1 MLRLKRMKGL
11 AVLMCICMI
20 LGILQNNA
28 YAYDG
33 SGYMGAGIVPEE
45 IYVGGPNAAEGNTGT
60 YEEPYATLKEA
71 ADDIF
76 DNTAGSYNIIMLGD
90 TTEASPVEFSYPGR
104 DPYDISI
111 TVAPTVTG
119 SAITVSRSS
128 DSGSLIEVGYNA
140 TLTVEGSPE
149 TELVFD
155 GCNIPADS
163 ALIKVFSGTLNVN
176 AHTMITNSINASGD
190 GGGIYN
196 NDILNINGGV
206 ITGNSCESRG
216 GGIFNSGIM
225 TMYDGTVSSNSC
237 GWAGGGIYNASEMT
251 MEGGNIC
258 NNSDY
263 CFTNDGTVTM
273 NDGYITENNGD
284 VVIMNYGTY
293 NMTGG
298 TIANNLPSYYTLY
311 VSGGEFNLSGGNIIN
326 NETWYLAYVYNGSFN
341 MTGGIISGNQVD
353 YVFVIGNFDSRSD
366 SSLTIS
372 AGEIT
377 GNSGII
383 IESDNPITI
392 SDDAIISGDEGEV
405 DIILKNDEYE
415 PYINVNGSLDNIE
428 ELTIDL
434 YSIREGIRILS
445 GSPLTENI
453 ISKFK
458 LDDNDFGIDSSG
470 YTEYIGGEKV
480 YYVHKDGDDNASG
493 TTGEEPLRTIEGAL
507 DKIGTAPGTIIL
519 TSDIEL
525 EEPIFITSDITIKT
539 DGFDRAIDNGITDD
553 WYDFLFGV
561 LEGKLAL
568 GDMEQTTGELII
580 RNDRE
585 DMYNLI
591 YSRDGE
597 LNLYHGLS
605 IQEAVVAD
613 EFIYNDNSVINIDGA
628 SISVTNRVA
637 IYNSYS
643 GTVNFLSGTISAV
656 SEYGLYG
663 IINNGTLNMSGGT
676 ISGFIGSYGCGIWN
690 QGILNLSG
698 GIISDN
704 TYSIVNSSELNMS
717 QNPIIP
723 IGEEDSNGIYLI
735 YGMDYVTINLKNDL
749 ELSDDNQI
757 LICKDGFRNGD
768 LILFGDEN
776 AVENYHSNFILSNR
790 DFIITEL
797 GDIKFIGETPVYY
810 VDANYPD
817 DDSDGTE
824 EKPFRTL
831 YAAADIIDDTIGI
844 GIINIR
850 SDITLNYPL
859 EITSDITI
867 LNDRSET
874 YTISG
879 RSGCTLNI
887 YWSGRLSLGSM
898 EEGISDEKKLII
910 GNENGQTIIYNDGEL
925 KLYSGVELK
934 LFGGEAE
941 SYTGGIDNTGT
952 FYMYGGAIANCR
964 GYYYG
969 GVYNKGIFIME
980 GGEIINCFGDEAGAL
995 YNKSEGTF
1003 IMSGGVIE
1011 NNSSDDGVAVYNEG
1025 IIHLSADAS
1034 IPMNDDRTNKL
1045 MLDDNSIIYIDS
1057 DLSDSKSILLTTSR
1071 YMPGRRILEGS
1082 DAILSNNYS
1091 KFLLDAED
1099 YIINQDGALEYS
1111 GFYAEYYVDA
1121 GENGSDSNTGSKA
1134 SPFATLAKAVSEI
1147 ESNGGVGAV
1156 HLCSDIEINVP
1167 LEIYGSIKLINED
1180 NPYTISRNSEFLD
1193 TMFEVYGQLE
1203 LGQSELNDQPE
1214 QALLTINGYI
1224 EDGMVYGPII
1234 YNEGNLILNNGIVLE
1249 KNYSN
1254 YNTGIQNCGS
1264 VLMKGGVIQYNKT
1277 NSLGGGIYNDY
1288 GRIDILGGSIRY
1300 NETANY
1306 GYNGGGGIYNYMG
1319 LVNISGG
1326 SIHNNKASYGG
1337 GIINEYG
1344 TLNISGGSIYNN
1356 TATFGAGLG
1365 LYYGNT
1371 TMSGGEIYGNT
1382 GYDDDEYTFGRGVNV
1397 AIGTFTVYGNAS
1409 ISGDNEVSLN
1419 DWYDSYDDITYKS
1432 YITVCDSL
1440 SEDIPTITVSKVNY
1454 IVPDTYEYYYPIG
1467 DQIIQP
1473 AAGYT
1478 LTAND
1483 ISKFEINDSNYGI
1496 NSMGRLSVRLRDEW
1510 FSLINADDINYT
1522 GSEIRHGV
1530 VGINGSTP
1538 LIEGIDYNVSYN
1550 NNINPG
1556 TASVYITGMG
1566 SYGGTVIKTFVIS
1579 EATYIITA
1587 SAGENGTI
1595 TPSGEISVNANGS
1608 QTFTI
1613 VPAAGYKSAS
1623 VMVNGVNM
1631 GAISSYTFT
1640 NVTDNQTITA
1650 TFSKITP
1657 PTPPSSGG
1665 GSSAPASSPVP
1676 TVVPTSTPTGSVIE
1690 LDAKVSNST
1699 GQVTTSINTEELI
1712 DKILNDGITDIN
1724 VNITQNSTEADSRI
1738 MIDPDLLN
1746 AAKDTETDIKISIKD
1761 EDGREKYSWSFSGS
1775 DMAAM
1780 DREISE
1786 LDISLSIQ
1794 KAADNEDLSELLEL
1808 ETPSEEKNQNSLVI
1822 SFGHKGDLPAQ
1833 ASVRMYVGDM
1843 GYKEGDKLYLYYYN
1857 SETGKLDTLPYS
1869 SNYVVDSEGYIT
1881 INIIHCSEYVL
1892 LPKKASAGAIT
1903 SLRNQISVTP
1913 KKVTLTL
1920 GSKDKSKA
1928 TIEINLPKTLERVKD
1943 LKDKTSGSAI
1953 GAVMVTYKSGNTKIA
1968 TVDDSGKITAKKAG
1982 KVDIKVT
1989 VTLYSGKTK
1998 TFKVSVTVKKG

>member
-20 LGILQNNA
+20 LGMLQNNA
-28 YAYDG
+28 YADDG
-33 SGYMGAGIVPEE
+33 SGYTGAGVAAEE
-45 IYVGGPNAAEGNTGT
+45 IYVGGQNAAEGNTGT
-60 YEEPYATLKEA
+60 YEDPYATLKEA
-71 ADDIF
+71 AEGILERP
-76 DNTAGSYNIIMLGD
+76 AGSYNIMMLGD
-90 TTEASPVEFSYPGR
+90 TTEESTVEFSYPAR
-104 DPYDISI
+104 APYDISI

-119 SAITVSRSS
+119 SAITISRGST
-128 DSGSLIEVGYNA
+128 SGSMIQVGYNA
-140 TLTVEGSPE
+140 TLTVEGSPG
-149 TELVFD
+149 TELIFD
-155 GCNIPADS
+155 GCNRLADN
-163 ALIKVFSGTLNVN
+163 ALFNIFSGILNVN
-176 AHTMITNSINASGD
+176 AYTTIKNNINVSGD

-216 GGIFNSGIM
+216 GGIYNSGIM
-225 TMYDGTVSSNSC
+225 TMYDGTISHNSC
-237 GWAGGGIYNASEMT
+237 DTYGSGIYNASEMT
-251 MEGGNIC
+251 MEGGNIS

-273 NDGYITENNGD
+273 NDGYIAENNGD
-284 VVIMNYGTY
+284 VIMNYGTF

-298 TIANNLPSYYTLY
+298 TIANNLSSYYTLY
-311 VSGGEFNLSGGNIIN
+311 VPSGEFNLSGGNIIN
-326 NETWYLAYVYNGSFN
+326 NKTRYLAYVYNGSFN
-341 MTGGIISGNQVD
+341 MTGGIISGNQMD
-353 YVFVIGNFDSRSD
+353 YVFVIDNFDSRSD

-383 IESDNPITI
+383 IETDNPITI
-392 SDDAIISGDEGEV
+392 SDDAIISGAEGEV
-405 DIILKNDEYE
+405 DIVLKNDEYE
-415 PYINVNGSLDNIE
+415 PYINVSGSLDNIE

-434 YSIREGIRILS
+434 YSIREGIRLLF
-445 GSPLTENI
+445 GSPLNENI

-507 DKIGTAPGTIIL
+507 DKIGAAPGTIIL

-539 DGFDRAIDNGITDD
+539 DGFDRSIDNGITDD
-553 WYDFLFGV
+553 WYDFLFAV
-561 LEGKLAL
+561 LEGKLTL

-585 DMYNLI
+585 DMYTLI
-591 YSRDGE
+591 YSCDSE
-597 LNLYHGLS
+597 LNLYHGFS

-613 EFIYNDNSVINIDGA
+613 ELIYNDNSVINIDGA
-628 SISVTNRVA
+628 SISVSNRVA
-637 IYNSYS
+637 IFNSNS

-663 IINNGTLNMSGGT
+663 IINIGTLNMSGAT
-676 ISGFIGSYGCGIWN
+676 ISGFIGSDSCGIWN
-690 QGILNLSG
+690 RGILNLSG
-698 GIISDN
+698 GIINDN

-723 IGEEDSNGIYLI
+723 IGDEDSNGIYLT
-735 YGMDYVTINLKNDL
+735 YDMDYGTINLKNDL

-776 AVENYHSNFILSNR
+776 AVENYHSNFILPDR

-797 GDIKFIGETPVYY
+797 GEIKFIGETPVYY
-810 VDANYPD
+810 VDANYPG

-831 YAAADIIDDTIGI
+831 YDAANIIDDTIGT

-859 EITSDITI
+859 EITRDITI
-867 LNDRSET
+867 LNDSSET

-879 RSGCTLNI
+879 RSGGTFDI

-898 EEGISDEKKLII
+898 EEGVSNEQKLII

-969 GVYNKGIFIME
+969 GVYNKGIFIMK
-980 GGEIINCFGDEAGAL
+980 GGEIINCLGDEAGAL

-1003 IMSGGVIE
+1003 IMNGGVIE

-1025 IIHLSADAS
+1025 IIHLSEDAS
-1034 IPMNDDRTNKL
+1034 IPMKADRTNKL
-1045 MLDDNSIIYIDS
+1045 MFDDNSIIYIDS
-1057 DLSDSKSILLTTSR
+1057 DLSDSENILLATSR
-1071 YMPGRRILEGS
+1071 YMPGRQILEGS
-1082 DAILSNNYS
+1082 DSILSNNYS

-1156 HLCSDIEINVP
+1156 HLCSDIEINAP

-1214 QALLTINGYI
+1214 QDLLTITGYI

-1249 KNYSN
+1249 KNHSDNNTAGGIFN
-1254 YNTGIQNCGS
+1254 YGS
-1264 VLMKGGVIQYNKT
+1264 ILMKGGVIQYNKANIDGAGILNK
-1277 NSLGGGIYNDY
+1277 NSGH
-1288 GRIDILGGSIRY
+1288 IDILGGSIRY

-1306 GYNGGGGIYNYMG
+1306 GYNGGGGIYNYSG

-1326 SIHNNKASYGG
+1326 NIHNNKSNFGG
-1337 GIINEYG
+1337 GISNIYG
-1344 TLNISGGSIYNN
+1344 TLNISGGSIFNN
-1356 TATFGAGLG
+1356 IATFG
-1365 LYYGNT
+1365 
-1371 TMSGGEIYGNT
+1371 S
-1382 GYDDDEYTFGRGVNV
+1382 GVN
-1397 AIGTFTVYGNAS
+1397 IWTGTFIVHGNAS
-1409 ISGDNEVSLN
+1409 ISGDNEVALY

-1432 YITVCDSL
+1432 YITVGGSL

-1467 DQIIQP
+1467 DQIIKP
-1473 AAGYT
+1473 ATGYT

-1496 NSMGRLSVRLRDEW
+1496 NSMGRLSNGLRDDW
-1510 FSLINADDINYT
+1510 FTLINAEDIDYT
-1522 GSEIRHGV
+1522 GSEIRPGV

-1550 NNINPG
+1550 NNINLG

-1566 SYGGTVIKTFVIS
+1566 NYGGTVIKTFVIS

-1587 SAGENGTI
+1587 SVGANGTI
-1595 TPSGEISVNANGS
+1595 TPNGEISINANGS
-1608 QTFTI
+1608 QEFII
-1613 VPAAGYKSAS
+1613 VPATGYQIDS
-1623 VMVNGVNM
+1623 VVVSGVNM

-1650 TFSKITP
+1650 TFSEITIP
-1657 PTPPSSGG
+1657 TPTPPPSEEVTPTSS
-1665 GSSAPASSPVP
+1665 PSPVP
-1676 TVVPTSTPTGSVIE
+1676 TVVPTPTGSLIE

-1699 GQVTTSINTEELI
+1699 GLVTTSIDTEELM
-1712 DKILNDGITDIN
+1712 DKILNNEITDVSI
-1724 VNITQNSTEADSRI
+1724 NITQNSTETDSRI

-1746 AAKDTETDIKISIKD
+1746 VVKDTETDIRISVKD
-1761 EDGREKYSWSFSGS
+1761 EDGRERYSWGFSGS

-1780 DREISE
+1780 DREVSE
-1786 LDISLSIQ
+1786 LDISLGIQ
-1794 KAADNEDLSELLEL
+1794 KAADNKELSELLEL
-1808 ETPSEEKNQNSLVI
+1808 DTPSELRNKNSLVI
-1822 SFGHKGDLPAQ
+1822 SFGHKGELPAQ
-1833 ASVRMYVGDM
+1833 ASVRIYVRDM
-1843 GYKEGDKLYLYYYN
+1843 GYNEGDKLYLYYYN
-1857 SETGKLDTLPYS
+1857 SETGKIDTIPYS

-1881 INIIHCSEYVL
+1881 IYITHCSEYVL
-1892 LPKKASAGAIT
+1892 LPKKASASAIT
-1903 SLRNQISVTP
+1903 SLREQISVTP
-1913 KKVTLTL
+1913 NKVTLAL
-1920 GSKDKSKA
+1920 GSKNKSNA
-1928 TIEINLPKTLERVKD
+1928 TIEVNLPKTLEVVKD
-1943 LKDKTSGSAI
+1943 FKDKTSSTAI
-1953 GAVMVTYKSGNTKIA
+1953 GAAKVTYKSGNEKIA
-1968 TVDDSGKITAKKAG
+1968 TVDDTGKITAKKTG
-1982 KVDIKVT
+1982 KVSIKVT

-1998 TFKVSVTVKKG
+1998 TFKISVTVKKG